1 MAWYVELHLQFP
13 IVVLTYSGE
22 VPPGDLED
30 SFHRTMELCETSQRS
45 LILADCQLMTGG
57 HSLTDVYLTATTLS
71 EHEAL
76 HHFREALILPEA
88 PAMDELPRFWETVSN
103 NHGLSSK
110 TFIGRQEAIDWLMA
124 PADE

>member
-1 MAWYVELHLQFP
+1 MAWNVELHLQFP

-22 VPPGDLED
+22 IAPADLEA
-30 SFHRTMELCETSQRS
+30 SFFSTITLCESSKRS
-45 LILADCQLMTGG
+45 LILADCLHMTGG
-57 HSLTDVYLTATTLS
+57 HSLTDIYMTASTLAG
-71 EHEAL
+71 HEDL

-103 NHGLSSK
+103 NHGLSAK

-124 PADE
+124 PAAG